1 MKLNNVVFVLV
12 LASTLCVSFGGMLPN
27 GDFEISPSALQLT
40 GTKVNGRY
48 AIPKWVSKGFVEY
61 ITEGAQ
67 QGDMV
72 LVIPEGK
79 HAVRLGNNASIRQ
92 KVRVAKGRFYALT
105 FSFARTCSQ
114 DETLNITISPN
125 HKKHGSGLL
134 PLQTIY
140 SHLGHDAYA
149 WGFRAESSVIEI
161 TFHNMHHPGE
171 DLTCGPIIDNVAL
184 VILDDVKATG
194 GNLIKNGEFGQG
206 PYVSHHSATGVL
218 IPSNIKDNQS
228 PLPAWMIESHKAVK
242 YIDSLHFFVPE
253 GQRAIELIGGK
264 ESSIAQTIRTKV
276 GESYVLTF
284 LVGDAKNEC
293 VGPLAVEAFAGEA
306 MTTINY
312 HSKGEGGFIRG
323 QLLFTPKKP
332 RTRIR
337 FMSSFYTMTNMG
349 SMCGPVIDDV
359 KVRTTHY
366 HSRIHT

>member
-1 MKLNNVVFVLV
+1 MKLNGLLVLV
-12 LASTLCVSFGGMLPN
+12 LASTFCVSFGGMLPN
-27 GDFEISPSALQLT
+27 GNFETSPSPLQLT

-61 ITEGAQ
+61 ITAGTQ

-72 LVIPEGK
+72 LVVPEGK

-92 KVRVAKGRFYALT
+92 KVRVAKDRLYALT

-114 DETLNITISPN
+114 DETLNITVSPN
-125 HKKHGSGLL
+125 HEKDGSGML

-140 SHLGHDAYA
+140 SHVGYDTYA
-149 WGFRAESSVIEI
+149 WGFHAKSSVIEI
-161 TFHNMHHPGE
+161 TLHNVAQPGE

-184 VILDDVKATG
+184 VILDKVRPTG
-194 GNLIKNGEFGQG
+194 GNLIKNGDFGQG
-206 PYVSHHSATGVL
+206 PYVFHDSVTGVL
-218 IPSNIKDNQS
+218 IPSNVADKNS
-228 PLPAWMIESHKAVK
+228 PLPAWMIESLKAVK

-253 GQRAIELIGGK
+253 GKKAIELIGGK

-284 LVGDAKNEC
+284 LVGDAKNGC
-293 VGPLAVEAFAGEA
+293 VGPLAVEAFAGEVK
-306 MTTINY
+306 TTVTYN
-312 HSKGEGGFIRG
+312 SKGQGGFTKG
-323 QLLFTPKKP
+323 QLYFTSKKP
-332 RTRIR
+332 RTRIW
-337 FMSSFYTMTNMG
+337 FMSSFYTMTDMG

-359 KVRTTHY
+359 KVLTTHY